1 MQITTEQV
9 KQLRDETGISVMQC
23 RKALEEALGDME
35 KARLILKKKS
45 TDMAAKKADREAH
58 DGMIVIKQTDTTAI
72 VTILNCETDF
82 VAKNDDFIAL
92 ANTVAEKAQAESI
105 EAALAATPEMINAVI
120 QKIGENILLQ
130 SIEKIEAPVVGTY
143 IHNPKLAVV
152 VGLSAGTPTLARDI
166 AMHAAAMKPEFVR
179 IEDIDEETRAKFKAL
194 FEEEVAQIDKPADI
208 KAKMLEGK
216 VNTYFKERALLEQ
229 PFVKNP
235 DKTVGALLKEN
246 NADIVVYKMFVI

>member
-23 RKALEEALGDME
+23 RKALEEAAGDME

-58 DGMIVIKQTDTTAI
+58 DGIIVIKQTDTSAV
-72 VTILNCETDF
+72 VTLLNCETDF
-82 VAKNDDFIAL
+82 VAKNEDFVAL
-92 ANTVAEKAQAESI
+92 ANNLAEKAVSESI
-105 EAALAATPEMINAVI
+105 EATQASAPDMINTVI

-130 SIEKIEAPVVGTY
+130 SIEKIDAPVIGTY
-143 IHNPKLAVV
+143 VHNPKLAVV
-152 VGLSAGTPTLARDI
+152 IGLSAGTPALARDI

-179 IEDIDEETRAKFKAL
+179 VEDIDEETRAKFKAL

-216 VNTYFKERALLEQ
+216 VSTYFKERALLEQ

-235 DKTVGALLKEN
+235 DKTVGTLLKEHG
-246 NADIVVYKMFVI
+246 ADITVYKMFII